1 MKKNKT
7 NVIVTVIIVAV
18 TLALVAL
25 AVFGIV
31 RKTIDDRNNQYL
43 EEQRQEQ
50 MNTETDDHATE
61 TDETDEGDTTP
72 TIPDIKDT
80 PTIPETGDKPDIDV
94 SEMTRNPEAE
104 VVDSS
109 VEYGTKEVD
118 SNAE

>member
-1 MKKNKT
+1 MKKNKN
-7 NVIVTVIIVAV
+7 NVVVTVIIVAI
-18 TLALVAL
+18 TLALVGL

-31 RKTIDDRNNQYL
+31 RKNMEDENKQFL

-50 MNTETDDHATE
+50 MNTNKDDDTSE
-61 TDETDEGDTTP
+61 PSESDEGETTP
-72 TIPDIKDT
+72 VIPDIKDN
-80 PTIPETGDKPDIDV
+80 PTTPETGDKPDIDV